1 MRGSAICPYV
11 LTMSIALHI
20 DPLSSPVGDVWV
32 SMSGF
37 PRPEP
42 SIVMWSPIQRVVV
55 EVEEAEPETPE
66 PEVFEPQ
73 YIEPDTSSLSLLC
86 RIWIW
91 LSQLWVGTFCVSA
104 EDVFCLA
111 GDEPLNEARPYRPN
125 RHARKM
131 RARWARRMCPPARKA
146 RYGQGGPLRAG
157 YSLAEL
163 RAWVQDRYPRSW
175 FHWNHYKYYI
185 SGFFRRMALM
195 RARSF
200 WGRGFCGDVCHAP
213 LTLN

>member
-1 MRGSAICPYV
+1 
-11 LTMSIALHI
+11 MSIALHI
-20 DPLSSPVGDVWV
+20 DPPFSPVGDVWV

-37 PRPEP
+37 SPAEP
-42 SIVMWSPIQRVVV
+42 SIVMWSPIRRVVV
-55 EVEEAEPETPE
+55 EVEAAAPECSE

-91 LSQLWVGTFCVSA
+91 LSQLWGGTFCGAA

-111 GDEPLNEARPYRPN
+111 GDETLRNAHRYRGN

-131 RARWARRMCPPARKA
+131 RARWARRMCPAARKA

-157 YSLAEL
+157 YSLAER
-163 RAWVQDRYPRSW
+163 RAWVQGRYPRSW

-185 SGFFRRMALM
+185 SGFFRRMAL
-195 RARSF
+195 RLSRNF
-200 WGRGFCGDVCHAP
+200 WARGFCGDTCHAP
-213 LTLN
+213 LWPD

>member
-1 MRGSAICPYV
+1 
-11 LTMSIALHI
+11 MSIALHI
-20 DPLSSPVGDVWV
+20 DPPFSPVGDVWV

-37 PRPEP
+37 SPAEP
-42 SIVMWSPIQRVVV
+42 SIVMWSPIRRVVV
-55 EVEEAEPETPE
+55 EVEAAAPERSE

-91 LSQLWVGTFCVSA
+91 LSQLWGGTFCGAA

-111 GDEPLNEARPYRPN
+111 GDETLRNAHRYRGN

-131 RARWARRMCPPARKA
+131 RARWARRMCPAARKA

-157 YSLAEL
+157 YSLAER
-163 RAWVQDRYPRSW
+163 RAWVQGRYPRSW

-185 SGFFRRMALM
+185 SGFFRRMAL
-195 RARSF
+195 RLSRNF
-200 WGRGFCGDVCHAP
+200 WARGFCGDTCHAP
-213 LTLN
+213 LWPD

>member
-1 MRGSAICPYV
+1 
-11 LTMSIALHI
+11 MSIALHI

-37 PRPEP
+37 SRPEP
-42 SIVMWSPIQRVVV
+42 LIVMWSPIRRVVV
-55 EVEEAEPETPE
+55 EVEAAAPERSE
-66 PEVFEPQ
+66 SEVSEPQ

-91 LSQLWVGTFCVSA
+91 LSQLWVGTFCGAA

-111 GDEPLNEARPYRPN
+111 GDEPLRNTHRYRGN

-131 RARWARRMCPPARKA
+131 RARWARRMCPAARKA
-146 RYGQGGPLRAG
+146 RYGQGGQLRSG
-157 YSLAEL
+157 YSLAER
-163 RAWVQDRYPRSW
+163 RAWVQGRYPRSW

-185 SGFFRRMALM
+185 SGFFRRMAL
-195 RARSF
+195 RLSRNF
-200 WGRGFCGDVCHAP
+200 WARGFCGDTCHAP
-213 LTLN
+213 LWPD